1 MNYKMIENLIRQLSN
16 KTINE
21 YLYFRLRK
29 LDDIDRKNITIELKR
44 KWLLEDVHP
53 DSYEFYRSEFILDI
67 KRNVKK
73 KK

>member
-29 LDDIDRKNITIELKR
+29 LDDIDRKNIILFDDKTYLNIDLNG
-44 KWLLEDVHP
+44 
-53 DSYEFYRSEFILDI
+53 SFYNF
-67 KRNVKK
+67 
-73 KK
+73 